1 MRYRQL
7 GKTGLAVSEIGLG
20 AEWLERHNTAECKE
34 VIDCCARA
42 GINLLD
48 CWMSEP
54 NVRTNIGLALEGQRE
69 KWIIQ
74 GHLCTYWAGDRHT
87 CVRDLKRVRAGFAD
101 LLARLRTDY
110 VDIGMVHYVDTK
122 EVLSQVLRPEFTDYL
137 RELKAQGRV
146 RFLGVSTHNPD
157 TARAIVESGLFD
169 VLLFSINPAF
179 DMLPPTED
187 MNEYFVK
194 EYRAELR
201 GVAPERTALYQ
212 LCQERGVGITVMKG
226 YAGGRL
232 LNAQASPFGVALTP
246 VQCLHY
252 ALTRPAVA
260 SVLAGMETPEQV
272 AQATAYEAASDQEK
286 DYAAVLANAPF
297 HSFAEQCTYC
307 GHCQPC
313 PVHIDIAMV
322 NKLYDLA
329 VMQGQSPASIQ
340 SHYDALKA
348 KASDCIGCGGCEKR
362 CPFQVPVVE
371 RMEKAQALF
380 EQPGQKSRL

>member
-1 MRYRQL
+1 MRYREL
-7 GKTGLAVSEIGLG
+7 GKTGLMVSEIGLG
-20 AEWLERHNTAECKE
+20 AEWLERHNAAECKE
-34 VIDCCARA
+34 VIDCCAQA

-54 NVRTNIGLALEGQRE
+54 NVRANIGLALEGRRE
-69 KWIIQ
+69 QWIIQ

-87 CVRDLKRVRAGFAD
+87 CVRDLKRVQAGFDD
-101 LLARLRTDY
+101 LLARLRSDY
-110 VDIGMVHYVDTK
+110 VDIGVVHYVDTK
-122 EVLSQVLRPEFTDYL
+122 EVLAQVLRPEFVEYL
-137 RELKAQGRV
+137 QGLKAQGKV

-169 VLLFSINPAF
+169 MLLFSINPAF

-194 EYRAELR
+194 EYRQDLQ

-212 LCQERGVGITVMKG
+212 LCQERGVGVTVMKG

-232 LNAQASPFGVALTP
+232 LSEKASPFGVALTP

-272 AQATAYEAASDQEK
+272 AQAAAYETASEQEK

-297 HSFAEQCTYC
+297 HSFAGQCTYC

-348 KASDCIGCGGCEKR
+348 KAGDCIACGGCEKR
-362 CPFQVPVVE
+362 CPFQVPIIA
-371 RMEKAQALF
+371 RMKKARALF
-380 EQPGQKSRL
+380 E